1 MKSIQHRS
9 LAGTLSV
16 LALILTA
23 CGSPVVRPSLDP
35 DGVELKS
42 VDPGHAFLTVQSG
55 AVVGSHLAIMIGEE
69 SDLDW
74 SLATFEPIEANGGVR
89 IVLDLTPGLPITV
102 WATSGETSGSE
113 VTAPAVF
120 VTDPSDLPTV
130 ADGGTESSTPGLDP
144 ERITLEMLDDH
155 HALIVGQP
163 IAASGIKL
171 QSLEVRE
178 GQEPDFQF
186 ARDRPLGGDGDF
198 QFVSDLYPGMN
209 LHLRAVGPEGDHV
222 EMTLDRD

>member
-9 LAGTLSV
+9 LAVTLSV

-23 CGSPVVRPSLDP
+23 CGPSAVGPSLDP

-42 VDPGHAFLTVQSG
+42 VDPGHALLTTQSG

-74 SLATFEPIEANGGVR
+74 SLATLEPIEPNGVTR

-102 WATSGETSGSE
+102 WATSGESSGSA
-113 VTAPAVF
+113 VSAPAVF

-130 ADGGTESSTPGLDP
+130 AGGGTEPSAPGLDP

-155 HALIVGQP
+155 HALIVGLP
-163 IAASGIKL
+163 GAASGLKL

-178 GQEPDFQF
+178 GQDPDFEL
-186 ARDRPLGGDGDF
+186 ARDRPLGRDGDF
-198 QFVSDLYPGMN
+198 QFVSDLYPGMR
-209 LHLRAVGPEGDHV
+209 LHLRAVGPEGNHV
-222 EMTLDRD
+222 EMTLERD